1 MCLPEIRP
9 ILRAA
14 LVAGIVSLVSLDS
27 WAASFD
33 CKKASAA
40 IEKMICSD
48 PQLSE
53 LDTRLALSYKRLLE
67 KAANPDSLKAEQRT
81 WLAIERSKCATLACL
96 KAAYQR
102 RLAALD
108 ATTPGAPAPG
118 EKAPPSK
125 ERSCSF
131 TRAPFVNP
139 RIIEDLSTWLS
150 DDGEQVV
157 AINLTEAQESNR
169 YFGDVATREV
179 VGRNPYVYFETP
191 AEEAG
196 ERGSEFGYRHIGR
209 TAAGVD
215 VLLTMQ
221 SGGGSG
227 VFENLLLLRMEPD
240 DHAPAVISAGGN
252 HETMTFRRKRLL
264 LRKLGEIGL
273 GDRWDG
279 PLKVMGNDI
288 LIGKDT
294 GPLSRDEKSESR
306 VVRIDFRP

>member
-1 MCLPEIRP
+1 M
-9 ILRAA
+9 RAA
-14 LVAGIVSLVSLDS
+14 FVAGMVSLVSLDG

-33 CKKASAA
+33 CKKASVA
-40 IEKMICSD
+40 IERMTCSD

-67 KAANPDSLKAEQRT
+67 KAANPESLKAEQRT
-81 WLAIERSKCATLACL
+81 WLAIERNKCATVSCL
-96 KAAYQR
+96 EAAYQR
-102 RLAALD
+102 RLATLD
-108 ATTPGAPAPG
+108 GTAPGAPVPG

-125 ERSCSF
+125 ERSYSF

-139 RIIEDLSTWLS
+139 RIINDLSTWLS

-169 YFGDVATREV
+169 YSGDVATRQV

-191 AEEAG
+191 ADDAG
-196 ERGSEFGYRHIGR
+196 ERGSEFGYRYIGR

-215 VLLTMQ
+215 VLLTTQ

-227 VFENLLLLRMEPD
+227 IFENLLVLRMEPD
-240 DHAPAVISAGGN
+240 DHAPSVISAGSN

-279 PLKVMGNDI
+279 PLKIMGNDI

-294 GPLSRDEKSESR
+294 GPLSRDQNAESR